1 MIIIYRADGRGAQ
14 SPRGGNITT
23 ETEKGFAFPPLIRD
37 NITCV
42 FLINMRAGRPRL
54 NILYYYYTLALLGP
68 SPSFSL
74 TLSDSLSLSLSFSG
88 TETPAES
95 SLLYFRT
102 PIYYIIPCFMVLF
115 GVFRL
120 MIIIRLPVFTV
131 FHRLI
136 LTPAVPIYLARPLVS
151 RTACQNCCS

>member
-1 MIIIYRADGRGAQ
+1 MYNVYIIYIYIYIVIIIHRADGRGAQ

-54 NILYYYYTLALLGP
+54 NVLYYYYTLALFGL

-74 TLSDSLSLSLSFSG
+74 TLSDSLSFSLSD

-95 SLLYFRT
+95 SLLHFRT
-102 PIYYIIPCFMVLF
+102 PIIIY
-115 GVFRL
+115 
-120 MIIIRLPVFTV
+120 T
-131 FHRLI
+131 
-136 LTPAVPIYLARPLVS
+136 T
-151 RTACQNCCS
+151 